1 MNLQKNI
8 YLNLV
13 EGENLIPYKCI
24 HADDKK
30 IVFAPLKFEL
40 NKDGEPVEIGIDEAK
55 KIEFLI

>member
-1 MNLQKNI
+1 MNLLKNTL
-8 YLNLV
+8 LNLV
-13 EGENLIPYKCI
+13 EGEYLTPYKCI

-40 NKDGEPVEIGIDEAK
+40 NKDGEPVEIGIDEDK